1 MKGYY
6 LGLKI
11 VKYIFIYLNCKVSV
25 NIKCSNLLLIPYS
38 TVFLFIFLLIYLFIL
53 LYNIVL
59 VLPYIDLKFLVQK
72 KKCMNTV
79 RYWTNNFL

>member
-11 VKYIFIYLNCKVSV
+11 MKYIFIYLNCQVSM

-38 TVFLFIFLLIYLFIL
+38 VIFSSEEKMHEHLR
-53 LYNIVL
+53 
-59 VLPYIDLKFLVQK
+59 
-72 KKCMNTV
+72 C
-79 RYWTNNFL
+79 

>member
-11 VKYIFIYLNCKVSV
+11 MKYIFIYLNCQVSM

-38 TVFLFIFLLIYLFIL
+38 AIFSSEEKMHEHSEMLNKHFFL
-53 LYNIVL
+53 
-59 VLPYIDLKFLVQK
+59 K
-72 KKCMNTV
+72 KGPNRTEKH
-79 RYWTNNFL
+79 NN